1 MKKCEWCE
9 LQITYAFLGKYVRV
23 IFHDIESCP
32 LQNLF
37 HIFSSCIFICAKH
50 KSDNRW
56 VRKLQII
63 YAFLG
68 KYVRVG
74 QSGQQIVSQSI
85 VNYRIIFTHLV
96 AEWPAESADGDK
108 E

>member
-1 MKKCEWCE
+1 M
-9 LQITYAFLGKYVRV
+9 
-23 IFHDIESCP
+23 
-32 LQNLF
+32 
-37 HIFSSCIFICAKH
+37 
-50 KSDNRW
+50 
-56 VRKLQII
+56 I

-74 QSGQQIVSQSI
+74 QSGQQIVSQII